1 MTVKRSFLIMF
12 WLFCHLGVIA
22 QMLSSHPNILKP
34 QVATEN
40 GANAEIF
47 TVAAAIFQL
56 HD

>member
-1 MTVKRSFLIMF
+1 MF
-12 WLFCHLGVIA
+12 WLLCHLGVIA

-34 QVATEN
+34 HVATEN
-40 GANAEIF
+40 GVNAEIF